1 MPNPDRYRNTLWG
14 LATWIGV
21 VTMLTWLSYG
31 HAARRII
38 ATSHLQIG
46 GAPWLAPIANRSPD
60 TTGPTTQTASPD
72 QQRLK
77 AITLDL
83 DAVRQS
89 VDRTA
94 TTQEQ
99 ITRTIDQLAARQAEI
114 TGEVTKLQEGEEQI
128 LNKDSESPPKS
139 APALARNPMPRS
151 QVPMMH

>member
-1 MPNPDRYRNTLWG
+1 MPNADRYRNTLWG

-46 GAPWLAPIANRSPD
+46 GAPWPAPISNRLPY
-60 TTGPTTQTASPD
+60 TTRPKAQTASSD

-83 DAVRQS
+83 DAVLQS
-89 VDRTA
+89 VYPTA
-94 TTQEQ
+94 STQEQ
-99 ITRTIDQLAARQAEI
+99 ITCIL
-114 TGEVTKLQEGEEQI
+114 EQI
-128 LNKDSESPPKS
+128 
-139 APALARNPMPRS
+139 AVR
-151 QVPMMH
+151 Q